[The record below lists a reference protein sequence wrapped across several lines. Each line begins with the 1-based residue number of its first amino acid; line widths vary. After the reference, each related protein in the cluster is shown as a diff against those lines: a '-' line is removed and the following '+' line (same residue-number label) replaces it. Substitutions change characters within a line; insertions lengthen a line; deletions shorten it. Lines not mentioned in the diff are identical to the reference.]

1 MIHKDKSLTIKEVA
15 QFLNISNQMVYNL
28 IRDKK
33 IEAFK
38 IGSAIRILSSDLYA
52 YIERQK
58 ELFHSPEESIE
69 NSDENIFLVKNICFR
84 REQFQLENI
93 SFEIPRGKILSV
105 IGPSGSG
112 KTMLL
117 KSLAGLNKP
126 EKGAIFLGSNRLD
139 TISPRERNIGFVFE
153 DYALMPNR
161 KGRGNIR
168 FPLEMI
174 KKLRKEDIDPAV
186 TALAEELNLSDENL
200 DTIISELPEGVKQ
213 MIAIAKA
220 DIRNIDLLIMDE
232 PLARLDAMVRLQM
245 RSFLKE
251 LVIKLGKTTII
262 SLHDPETALA
272 MSDYIA
278 VLDKGRLV
286 QFGSAQEVYKHPV
299 SKIVFEMTSRY
310 AINEVDIKVKDKKT
324 YPFELETEKEDGD
337 YRLIFRADELKIS
350 DRGMKLSINRKHI
363 LDGNRILA
371 ECSSENDD
379 LELVLPSETED
390 EFRFLPTSF
399 GLFYPENS

>member
-1 MIHKDKSLTIKEVA
+1 MTHKEKSLTIKEVA
-15 QFLNISNQMVYNL
+15 QFLGISNQMVYNL
-28 IRDKK
+28 IKDKK

-38 IGSAIRILSSDLYA
+38 VGSAIRILSSDLYA

-58 ELFHSPEESIE
+58 ELFHSPREGIE
-69 NSDENIFLVKNICFR
+69 NSDENVFMVHNICFR

-93 SFEIPRGKILSV
+93 SFTIPRGKILSV

-117 KSLAGLNKP
+117 KAIAGINKA
-126 EKGAIFLGSNRLD
+126 EQGVVYLGSKRLD
-139 TISPRERNIGFVFE
+139 NIPARDRNIGFVFE

-161 KGRGNIR
+161 NGRGNIR

-174 KKLRKEDIDPAV
+174 KHLKKDEIDPAV
-186 TALAEELNLSDENL
+186 SALAEELKLSRDDL
-200 DTIISELPEGVKQ
+200 DTVISELPEGVKQ

-232 PLARLDAMVRLQM
+232 PLARLDAQVRLQM

-251 LVIKLGKTTII
+251 LVVKLGKTTIL

-278 VLDKGRLV
+278 VLDKGKLI
-286 QFGSAQEVYKHPV
+286 QFGTATEVYGHPETE
-299 SKIVFEMTSRY
+299 IVLEMTSRY
-310 AINEVDIKVKDKKT
+310 AVNDIPVQVLKGKT
-324 YPFELETEKEDGD
+324 DPLNLETDREDGR
-337 YRLIFRADELKIS
+337 YKLFFRADEIELHKDGMEVEVQ
-350 DRGMKLSINRKHI
+350 DRHV
-363 LDGNRILA
+363 LDGSRVLA
-371 ECSSENDD
+371 GCSSPEGS
-379 LELVLPSETED
+379 LQLVVPAEYGEIFS
-390 EFRFLPTSF
+390 FRPKSFFLS
-399 GLFYPENS
+399 GPENS

>member
-1 MIHKDKSLTIKEVA
+1 MTHKDKSLTIKEVA

-52 YIERQK
+52 FIKRQK
-58 ELFHSPEESIE
+58 ELFHSPEERIE
-69 NSDENIFLVKNICFR
+69 NSDENTFLVNNICFR

-117 KSLAGLNKP
+117 KSLAGINKP

-168 FPLEMI
+168 FPLETI

-186 TALAEELNLSDENL
+186 TALANELNLSDENL
-200 DTIISELPEGVKQ
+200 NTVISELPEGVKQ

-251 LVIKLGKTTII
+251 LVVKLGKTTII

-286 QFGSAQEVYKHPV
+286 QFGSTQEVYKHPV

-310 AINEVDIKVKDKKT
+310 AINEVNVKVKDNKT
-324 YPFELETEKEDGD
+324 YPFELKTEKEDGD

-371 ECSSENDD
+371 ECSSDNDD

-399 GLFYPENS
+399 GLFYPESS